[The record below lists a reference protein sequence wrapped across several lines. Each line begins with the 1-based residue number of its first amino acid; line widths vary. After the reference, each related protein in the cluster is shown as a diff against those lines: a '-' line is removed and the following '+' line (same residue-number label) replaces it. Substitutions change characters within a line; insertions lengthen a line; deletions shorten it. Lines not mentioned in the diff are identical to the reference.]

1 MNGVHMGKA
10 FHCVRHTLVQ
20 HLPGVVTTG
29 PVRGWE
35 WRQQGVRDP
44 VGLGEMGL
52 EGKGGGSAH
61 CQCAGVLLDFKCS
74 APCMCMGAPIGRVGV
89 KAGDIGVAPV
99 GRSVSR

>member
-1 MNGVHMGKA
+1 MNGVHVVKT
-10 FHCVRHTLVQ
+10 FHCVPHTLVQ

-52 EGKGGGSAH
+52 EGKGGGGVRIVSVQACCLFSSALVPA
-61 CQCAGVLLDFKCS
+61 CAWVHPLVEW
-74 APCMCMGAPIGRVGV
+74 A
-89 KAGDIGVAPV
+89 
-99 GRSVSR
+99 

>member
-1 MNGVHMGKA
+1 
-10 FHCVRHTLVQ
+10 
-20 HLPGVVTTG
+20 
-29 PVRGWE
+29 
-35 WRQQGVRDP
+35 VRDR

-52 EGKGGGSAH
+52 EGKGGSAS

-74 APCMCMGAPIGRVGV
+74 APCMCMGAPIARVGV